1 MPMRDIEPIMD
12 GERTVLLETIQ
23 TRIKYII
30 QSVEVLLDN
39 DGILQIAGALYIHA
53 VEEYGKYL
61 YVQNLPSNSG
71 IVNVEKSPFRG
82 HNFKIE
88 LARKNVPADCFV
100 LQQGS
105 FTSTGFTRDS
115 FNVHEV
121 PDWQTRLTI
130 FNTDLEE
137 GRVPQLPGVDSAD
150 LRKAVNA
157 FKSHVGHLTL
167 KERKNHE
174 C

>member
-1 MPMRDIEPIMD
+1 MPMRDIEPITD
-12 GERTVLLETIQ
+12 GERTVLLETIR
-23 TRIKYII
+23 TRMKYII

-53 VEEYGKYL
+53 VEEYGKLL
-61 YVQNLPSNSG
+61 YVLILSSFPG
-71 IVNVEKSPFRG
+71 ITQIEKMHFRSHNV
-82 HNFKIE
+82 KIE
-88 LARKNVPADCFV
+88 LARGDLPADCFF

-105 FTSTGFTRDS
+105 FTSTGFTGS
-115 FNVHEV
+115 GFNVPQV

-137 GRVPQLPGVDSAD
+137 GRVPPLPGVNSAD

-157 FKSHVGHLTL
+157 FKSHVGI
-167 KERKNHE
+167 
-174 C
+174 